1 MKIPTFEGGRK
12 GVDLYKIPQPTSV
25 DINYE
30 VRLFC
35 NRMRDLNKF
44 NVKIQQAFNA
54 IEYYIRVN
62 GHPMPL
68 FLESIG
74 DESNVDDFENRRFYV
89 QPFEI
94 NLRGYVLD
102 EDKFE
107 VVPAINRALVFTEV
121 EDLELA
127 PILRVSTDKSEAKA
141 FYNFIFKP
149 RASNKITYTAD
160 FDLKYKKLTNILG
173 VTNIKLSVNGVEKL
187 NGLSIGQDII
197 ISANDTITIQVTKNF
212 YSEGKF
218 TLIGLII

>member
-1 MKIPTFEGGRK
+1 
-12 GVDLYKIPQPTSV
+12 
-25 DINYE
+25 
-30 VRLFC
+30 
-35 NRMRDLNKF
+35 
-44 NVKIQQAFNA
+44 
-54 IEYYIRVN
+54 
-62 GHPMPL
+62 
-68 FLESIG
+68 
-74 DESNVDDFENRRFYV
+74 
-89 QPFEI
+89 
-94 NLRGYVLD
+94 VLD